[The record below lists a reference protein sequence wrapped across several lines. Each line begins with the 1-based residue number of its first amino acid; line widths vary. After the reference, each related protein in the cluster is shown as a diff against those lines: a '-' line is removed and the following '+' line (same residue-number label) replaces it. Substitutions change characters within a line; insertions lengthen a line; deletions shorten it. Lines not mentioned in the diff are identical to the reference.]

1 MTKPDKVRESAWQ
14 IMRAALDAVEPG
26 AAVRKHLHLAG
37 DRLVVSGERTYALDE
52 FDRVLVI
59 GAGKAGAPM
68 AAAVADIL
76 GNRLNGG
83 VVVVKHGHT
92 LDDPSAT
99 GPIEIIEAGHPVP
112 DRAGSG
118 PHHS

>member
-1 MTKPDKVRESAWQ
+1 MNREDSMTKPDKVRELAWQ
-14 IMRAALDAVEPG
+14 IMHAALDAVEPG
-26 AAVRKHLHLAG
+26 AAVRKHL
-37 DRLVVSGERTYALDE
+37 RLSGSRLIVSGEQAYALDE

-76 GNRLNGG
+76 GEWLSGG

-92 LDDPSAT
+92 L
-99 GPIEIIEAGHPVP
+99 
-112 DRAGSG
+112 
-118 PHHS
+118 